1 MNTLE
6 HFGEVALHVLN
17 CLGVSNNFK
26 KVFITYE
33 IESGET
39 LSLLFEVLSKSL
51 LDVLKR
57 VGEGNEG
64 LFKIR
69 RLHDF

>member
-17 CLGVSNNFK
+17 SLGVSNNFK